1 MSRYRLEVLKTGRR
15 WCDIIVEDSNSG
27 EILRDLAAKFPE
39 DEGYRYNPFREE
51 ESRRIVEIT
60 DQARIIG
67 ISYSRVPVT
76 IAAPEI
82 VGAEEA

>member
-15 WCDIIVEDSNSG
+15 WCDIIVEDSDPG
-27 EILRDLAAKFPE
+27 EILRDVVAKFPE
-39 DEGYRYNPFREE
+39 GEGYLCSLVREE
-51 ESRRIVEIT
+51 EARRIVEVT

-67 ISYSRVPVT
+67 ISYNRVPVT
-76 IAAPEI
+76 IAATEI